1 MKRVQVKFVVL
12 GILLVCLLLLFK
24 VLNDFEGRKWMI
36 IEEKYYP
43 GNTPG
48 ILFGINSGN
57 ALKRTGQKC
66 AIEFKNA
73 DRSEI
78 YPIDC
83 DRYTDFRI
91 GEKVKVTV
99 SKGSIV
105 KIRRK

>member
-1 MKRVQVKFVVL
+1 MKKVYLKFVVL
-12 GILLVCLLLLFK
+12 GMLLVCLLLLVK
-24 VLNDFEGRKWMI
+24 VFSDFEGKKWMT

-43 GNTPG
+43 GNKSGVLTG
-48 ILFGINSGN
+48 IRSGK
-57 ALKRTGQKC
+57 ALKRTEQNC

-73 DRSEI
+73 HHSKI
-78 YPIDC
+78 YPVDC

-99 SKGSIV
+99 NNDSLV

>member
-1 MKRVQVKFVVL
+1 MKKVHVKFVVL
-12 GILLVCLLLLFK
+12 GMLLVSLLLLIK
-24 VLNDFEGRKWMI
+24 VLNDFEGKKWMT

-43 GNTPG
+43 GNNPG
-48 ILFGINSGN
+48 VLTGISSGK
-57 ALKRTGQKC
+57 ALKRTQKKC

-78 YPIDC
+78 YPVDC

-99 SKGSIV
+99 SKDSIV